1 MVMCEQPRVGDVP
14 VAMVPVVVEEE
25 RWRKKSLDGKEMENP
40 EREQRGKVRKIII
53 GTSCVK
59 EKKWSKLTCYS
70 MSFIYFFIF
79 FQFNALIFDAINAA
93 SVFFF

>member
-1 MVMCEQPRVGDVP
+1 MVTCGQPRVGDVP

-53 GTSCVK
+53 FTLCKK
-59 EKKWSKLTCYS
+59 EKKMMSKLTCYS
-70 MSFIYFFIF
+70 MRFVF
-79 FQFNALIFDAINAA
+79 
-93 SVFFF
+93 SV

>member
-59 EKKWSKLTCYS
+59 EKKKRKEVVKINVLQHE
-70 MSFIYFFIF
+70 FHLFYFF
-79 FQFNALIFDAINAA
+79 
-93 SVFFF
+93 SV